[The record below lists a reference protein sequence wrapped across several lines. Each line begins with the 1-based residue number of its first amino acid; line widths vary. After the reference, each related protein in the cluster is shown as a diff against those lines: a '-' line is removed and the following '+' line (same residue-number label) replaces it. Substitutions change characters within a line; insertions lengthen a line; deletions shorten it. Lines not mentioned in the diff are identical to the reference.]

1 MNAHNIEESILHW
14 RHLRTA
20 IMTEPS
26 VIPDLDT
33 QTNQLNVSVTSA
45 PSDVEP
51 VVSEDLTEVSYEL
64 VSTVVSDLKTNREKA
79 THSNVLKQLS
89 LKGLSENIANELIEF
104 ALEKQIIEEYRYNKQ
119 RSFRIP
125 KLDTIE
131 IEDPVNVRSTQT
143 ENDKDEICFTD
154 VSNPQFI
161 TLDLFQE
168 YKESMYSEIN
178 LLKENFRNELTD
190 LKNEICILKKQL
202 HHLPS
207 PTNLCFPERNFPL
220 PPTNTPQDEH
230 IISLKEHNRFLQS
243 LLIDKPSQQQNTS
256 ASIAQTRGN
265 PPPIISASK
274 NTTQKDDI
282 PTPKSQPNNKKTI
295 SSVETKSSNINHH
308 NKKTI
313 EIIGDSMLLG
323 INEKDIRDDNIIR
336 VRPHSGAK
344 SYDMVDLIKVTAR
357 RKPDAVVIHVGSN
370 DFNNPNEKVK
380 TQENMEEVFRHIS
393 KESPKTKIAYSLT
406 FNRHDKKNPAETNR
420 KIKQTN
426 EEMKVLCRRYG
437 VKIID
442 NSNMSR
448 KMLGYKAWHPSNEGR
463 DILVDN
469 WYTFIETV

>member
-1 MNAHNIEESILHW
+1 
-14 RHLRTA
+14 
-20 IMTEPS
+20 MTEPS

-131 IEDPVNVRSTQT
+131 IEDPINVRSTQT

-190 LKNEICILKKQL
+190 LRNEICILKNNCIIC
-202 HHLPS
+202 HHQQTSAFLNEIFHCHLQIRHRMS
-207 PTNLCFPERNFPL
+207 ISFLSRSIIVFCNLC
-220 PPTNTPQDEH
+220 
-230 IISLKEHNRFLQS
+230 
-243 LLIDKPSQQQNTS
+243 
-256 ASIAQTRGN
+256 
-265 PPPIISASK
+265 
-274 NTTQKDDI
+274 
-282 PTPKSQPNNKKTI
+282 
-295 SSVETKSSNINHH
+295 
-308 NKKTI
+308 
-313 EIIGDSMLLG
+313 
-323 INEKDIRDDNIIR
+323 
-336 VRPHSGAK
+336 
-344 SYDMVDLIKVTAR
+344 
-357 RKPDAVVIHVGSN
+357 
-370 DFNNPNEKVK
+370 
-380 TQENMEEVFRHIS
+380 
-393 KESPKTKIAYSLT
+393 
-406 FNRHDKKNPAETNR
+406 
-420 KIKQTN
+420 
-426 EEMKVLCRRYG
+426 
-437 VKIID
+437 
-442 NSNMSR
+442 
-448 KMLGYKAWHPSNEGR
+448 
-463 DILVDN
+463 
-469 WYTFIETV
+469 